1 MYINVYKSNIQI
13 YLYLT
18 MVYLYNHARVQP
30 ELACPK
36 LDLVLHHMLQ
46 AFRPQMPGTGHT
58 SKPRSSGLSGVP
70 PLRALKMIKMKNF
83 K

>member
-1 MYINVYKSNIQI
+1 MI
-13 YLYLT
+13 YLYK
-18 MVYLYNHARVQP
+18 HARVQP

-36 LDLVLHHMLQ
+36 LDLVLHRILQ
-46 AFRPQMPGTGHT
+46 AFHPQMPGAHGHT

>member
-1 MYINVYKSNIQI
+1 MPWI
-13 YLYLT
+13 
-18 MVYLYNHARVQP
+18 ARVQP
-30 ELACPK
+30 ELACPN
-36 LDLVLHHMLQ
+36 LDFVLHRILQ
-46 AFRPQMPGTGHT
+46 AFLPQRPGTHQNH

>member
-1 MYINVYKSNIQI
+1 MFPFFILI
-13 YLYLT
+13 YLYN
-18 MVYLYNHARVQP
+18 YAKVQP
-30 ELACPK
+30 DLACPK

-70 PLRALKMIKMKNF
+70 PLWALKMIKMKNF

>member
-1 MYINVYKSNIQI
+1 
-13 YLYLT
+13 

-46 AFRPQMPGTGHT
+46 AFRPQMPGTHGHIKT
-58 SKPRSSGLSGVP
+58 QVKWPFWGP
-70 PLRALKMIKMKNF
+70 PFAGPENDQDEEF
-83 K
+83 